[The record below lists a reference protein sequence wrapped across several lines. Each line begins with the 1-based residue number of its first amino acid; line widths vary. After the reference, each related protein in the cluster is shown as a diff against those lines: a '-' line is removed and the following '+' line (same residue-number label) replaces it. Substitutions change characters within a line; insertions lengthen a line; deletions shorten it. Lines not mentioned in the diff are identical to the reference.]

1 MKTRLTNTG
10 NPGLDLLFYWI
21 FSVREV
27 SVCYIVD
34 LLRMIPFFKIRKKCC
49 EEQGN
54 TRMNSFI
61 TH

>member
-1 MKTRLTNTG
+1 MKTRPTNTG
-10 NPGLDLLFYWI
+10 NPGLDLLFYLT
-21 FSVREV
+21 FSVRQV
-27 SVCYIVD
+27 SVSSFVD
-34 LLRMIPFFKIRKKCC
+34 LSRMIPFFKIRKKCC